1 MHTGLKK
8 DSWTRWIRERMLD
21 EKGRDALVWRMGLR
35 VSVLWQRPRESPEP
49 RRQEADLDLIPA
61 APESSRINAQD
72 CFYRH
77 LRPHPRAFAK

>member
-49 RRQEADLDLIPA
+49 RRQELT
-61 APESSRINAQD
+61 ST
-72 CFYRH
+72 
-77 LRPHPRAFAK
+77 